1 MALLVNDRESRA
13 SLAKA
18 LAASA
23 VSVDEYPTVEK
34 SLLSLTSVHYDLI
47 AIHWQVFPGLEPGT
61 PRMKRYAAALQKTT
75 RNRSALHW
83 AVALGPMDAIRALG
97 SVNAT
102 TSIVAILPGIGRI
115 RYDAG
120 KRLTRESVDK
130 DLAARQPA
138 CVIAE
143 TSIDQIAEE
152 LRRQLPGVAMPQSQ

>member
-1 MALLVNDRESRA
+1 
-13 SLAKA
+13 
-18 LAASA
+18 
-23 VSVDEYPTVEK
+23 
-34 SLLSLTSVHYDLI
+34 
-47 AIHWQVFPGLEPGT
+47 
-61 PRMKRYAAALQKTT
+61 
-75 RNRSALHW
+75 
-83 AVALGPMDAIRALG
+83 MDAIRALG